1 MSLEASGQHIMAM
14 RDTPT
19 AKTSIN
25 KSILQDLQAFACFA
39 PLHYLCI
46 KCKSMQH
53 LHEHQQE
60 AWRCSFICKNKKEN
74 RYAAITLQSCRTP
87 FYN

>member
-46 KCKSMQH
+46 KCKS
-53 LHEHQQE
+53 
-60 AWRCSFICKNKKEN
+60 R
-74 RYAAITLQSCRTP
+74 
-87 FYN
+87 